1 MPQVIVLLCRGTWT
15 GWRRRSER
23 NLLKFN
29 KRKRQ
34 ALPLGR
40 NNPMHQYMLG
50 GDQQE
55 SSLAE
60 KDLGILV
67 DPWGSR

>member
-1 MPQVIVLLCRGTWT
+1 MPQVIVLPFRGTWT
-15 GWRRRSER
+15 GWRRGSER

-29 KRKRQ
+29 KRRRQ

-50 GDQQE
+50 AGLQE

-60 KDLGILV
+60 KDQGVQV
-67 DPWGSR
+67 DP